1 MKQVRINWQ
10 SILFKKIET
19 FKRRWQVTGN
29 SSNKYFDFWPNSTVD
44 WLGQQ
49 ANENLDKTLSEQQ
62 KCSFA
67 CGLSHLKGFDK
78 LNVARS
84 QNSNPILIANF
95 SINSLRDKFEILKE
109 TIINK
114 ADVLL
119 ISETKL
125 DSSFPLNQFHIDGF
139 TTPHRLDR
147 N

>member
-1 MKQVRINWQ
+1 MKQVRVNWQ
-10 SILFKKIET
+10 SNLFKKIET

-49 ANENLDKTLSEQQ
+49 TNENLDKTLSEQQ